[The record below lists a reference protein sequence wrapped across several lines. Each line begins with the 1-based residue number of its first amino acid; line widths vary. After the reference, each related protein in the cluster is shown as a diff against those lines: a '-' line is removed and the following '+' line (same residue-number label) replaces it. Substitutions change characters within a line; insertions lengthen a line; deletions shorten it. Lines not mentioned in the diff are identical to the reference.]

1 MRIYDP
7 KITVFSKILNI
18 IAISGNNKDSSS
30 AKGRKELFFMNQNQ
44 KKLQMNRTL
53 SIALSLLVVVAVCV
67 TAIAIGAAKKEKPST
82 QSSSTSKT
90 TQSTS
95 KTTQSTAPQEN
106 NDTTVVV
113 EKVTFVAPMT
123 AGSIIKEWSADVPV
137 FSMTMEDYRL
147 HLGIDVAAS
156 AGTPV
161 YAVADG
167 TVESVEFHPM
177 MGQTVVITHADG
189 YRSVYQNMQTA
200 VPDGIEAGAAVK
212 AGDKIGSVGDTALI
226 EISEDPHLH
235 FELYKDGIC
244 ENPLTHFTVSP
255 IDEAKDYEDN

>member
-1 MRIYDP
+1 
-7 KITVFSKILNI
+7 
-18 IAISGNNKDSSS
+18 
-30 AKGRKELFFMNQNQ
+30 MNQNQ

-67 TAIAIGAAKKEKPST
+67 TAIAVGTAKKEKPST

-95 KTTQSTAPQEN
+95 KTTQ
-106 NDTTVVV
+106 TTETKEEPNTSVVV
-113 EKVTFVAPMT
+113 EKVTFVSPMT
-123 AGSIIKEWSADVPV
+123 AGSVIKEWSADVPV

-147 HLGIDVAAS
+147 HLGVDLAAS

-200 VPDGIEAGAAVK
+200 VPDGIQAGATVK
-212 AGDKIGSVGDTALI
+212 AGDKIGAVGDTALV

-235 FELYKDGIC
+235 FELYKDDVC
-244 ENPLTHFTVSP
+244 ENPLAHFTVSP
-255 IDEAKDYEDN
+255 IDETADYEDR